1 VGGNVGRPRAAF
13 RRALGSLLPFLSNPR
28 LSGLY
33 RTSPV
38 GGPPQPDFLNA
49 VVVGETRLAPLELL
63 GLLKRL
69 ERESG
74 RRPGGPRNG
83 PRPLD
88 LDLLL
93 YGARRVSLRHLRVPH
108 PRMTRR
114 LFVLVPLAEL
124 TPERVVPGTSKTV
137 ARLLLE
143 ESSRLAADVT
153 LRRVSWRTV
162 TA

>member
-1 VGGNVGRPRAAF
+1 
-13 RRALGSLLPFLSNPR
+13 
-28 LSGLY
+28 
-33 RTSPV
+33 
-38 GGPPQPDFLNA
+38 
-49 VVVGETRLAPLELL
+49 
-63 GLLKRL
+63 
-69 ERESG
+69 
-74 RRPGGPRNG
+74 
-83 PRPLD
+83 
-88 LDLLL
+88 
-93 YGARRVSLRHLRVPH
+93 
-108 PRMTRR
+108 MTRR